1 MLATQEEKEEVPLK
15 VKKVGIS
22 FNLRKQ
28 AIREQPDDIYEE
40 YDCMETVNSI
50 SGELENYG
58 FETCLLE
65 QDDHFLDKIALH
77 KPDFIFNIAEGVG
90 NTRGREAQIPSIL
103 ESLGI
108 PYSGSDGVA
117 LSITL
122 DKYLTHRILSF
133 SGIKVPSFYQFSNE
147 EDLGISDGIFE
158 FCSHYLVKPRW
169 EGSSKGVFEDSLA
182 GSGAELR
189 EKVRRIWERYKE
201 PALAEEYLP
210 GDEITVGVTGNGV
223 QRILG
228 MMRISPVADN
238 GRPFI
243 YSLECKREWEKLIRY
258 EGPETIAEPVRQELS
273 DAAKRAFRAL
283 DLRDVARIDFR
294 LDKEGVPKVIDVNPL
309 PGLSPRY
316 SDLTILYRLSGG
328 KYPEIIRRIL
338 MESFRRNNLEWTWD
352 LLP

>member
-1 MLATQEEKEEVPLK
+1 MLQTKEEKEEVPLRVRK
-15 VKKVGIS
+15 IGIS

-28 AIREQPDDIYEE
+28 ASQEQPDDIYEE

-50 SGELENYG
+50 SGELANYG

-65 QDDHFLDKIALH
+65 QDEHFLDKIAFNR
-77 KPDFIFNIAEGVG
+77 PDFIFNIAEGVG

-133 SGIKVPSFYQFSNE
+133 SGIKVPSFYQFSSE
-147 EDLGISDGIFE
+147 EDLELSDGIFE
-158 FCSHYLVKPRW
+158 FSKYYIVKPRW
-169 EGSSKGVFEDSLA
+169 EGSSKGVFTDSLA
-182 GSGAELR
+182 SNAEEL
-189 EKVRRIWERYKE
+189 EQKVRRIWERYKE

-210 GDEITVGVTGNGV
+210 GDEMTVGVMGNGT
-223 QRILG
+223 QKILG
-228 MMRISPVADN
+228 MMRIKPVTDS
-238 GRPFI
+238 GLPFI
-243 YSLECKREWEKLIRY
+243 YSLKHKREWEKLIRY
-258 EGPETIAEPVRQELS
+258 EGPETIAEPVRRELA
-273 DAAKRAFRAL
+273 DAAKRTFKAL

-294 LDKEGVPKVIDVNPL
+294 MDRSGIPKVIDVNPL

-328 KYPEIIRRIL
+328 EYPEIIRSIL
-338 MESFRRNNLEWTWD
+338 RESFHRNHLEWAWN
-352 LLP
+352 